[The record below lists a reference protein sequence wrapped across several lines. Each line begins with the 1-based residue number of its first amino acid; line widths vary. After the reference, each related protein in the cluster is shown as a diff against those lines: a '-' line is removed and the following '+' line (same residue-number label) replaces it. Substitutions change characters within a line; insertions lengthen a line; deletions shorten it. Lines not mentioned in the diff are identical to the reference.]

1 MNHYHEEEIL
11 GKAYDRQLAR
21 RLIKYL
27 YPYRRVV
34 AVSIFLLVL
43 VSGLRLVGP
52 YLTLIA
58 IDQHILTGDPD
69 GLSSIALL
77 FLSVLL
83 VQFGVSFA
91 QTYLMNWTGQKIM
104 YDLRM
109 EIFAHIQ
116 KLHMAYFDRNPVGRL
131 ITRMTTDVDVLNELF
146 TAGVVSIFGDIFT
159 LSGIVLVML
168 WLDWRLA
175 LVCFSVIPLLFIAAL
190 VFKIKVRGSYRWVRR
205 SVARINAF
213 LQENITGMSVVQIFV
228 QENRKFQQFEERNS
242 EYLRANL
249 QSIFYYAVFYPLVN
263 MIGVVAIALILWYGG
278 NQVLREILTLGALVA
293 FIQYSERFYK
303 PISDLS
309 EKFGILQSAMASS
322 ERIFKLLDTEPE
334 IVPPSQPRRPAEIT
348 GRIEFANVSFA
359 YKDDTPVLKNI
370 DLTVAPGEKV
380 AIVGATGAGKSTLI
394 NLLCRFYDVQEG
406 EIRIDG
412 VPIQD
417 LDLGLLRQSIAV
429 VLQDTFLFRGTIEEN
444 IRLWGR
450 PLGRKEVERAARQ
463 VHAHPFIQDFAEGY
477 ATPVAER
484 GAGLS
489 VGQKQLLAF
498 ARALAHHP
506 KLLVLDE
513 ATSSVDTET
522 ELLIQ
527 EALGQLM
534 KDRTSL
540 IIAHRLS
547 TIQNCDRIIVLHKG
561 EIQEEGSH
569 FDLLKKRGIYYKLYQ
584 LQYKEQLKA
593 GGRRQEVGGRRQEIG
608 GSSPAP
614 VS

>member
-463 VHAHPFIQDFAEGY
+463 VHAHPFIQDFVEGY

-593 GGRRQEVGGRRQEIG
+593 GGRRQEIGGRRQEIG
-608 GSSPAP
+608 GRR
-614 VS
+614 

>member
-11 GKAYDRQLAR
+11 GKAYDRRLAR

-27 YPYRRVV
+27 YPYRRIV
-34 AVSIFLLVL
+34 AVSIFLLIL

-58 IDQHILTGDPD
+58 IDQHIMTGERD
-69 GLSSIALL
+69 GLSRIALL
-77 FLSVLL
+77 FLLVLL
-83 VQFGVSFA
+83 FQFGVSIA

-175 LVCFSVIPLLFIAAL
+175 LVCFSVVPLLFIATL
-190 VFKIKVRGSYRWVRR
+190 VFKVKVRGSYRWVRR
-205 SVARINAF
+205 SVARITAF

-263 MIGVVAIALILWYGG
+263 VIGVVAIALILWYGG
-278 NQVLREILTLGALVA
+278 NQVLGEILTLGALVA

-359 YKDDTPVLKNI
+359 YKDDTPVLKEI

-429 VLQDTFLFRGTIEEN
+429 VLQDTFLFRGSIEEN

-561 EIQEEGSH
+561 EIQEQGSH

-584 LQYKEQLKA
+584 LQYKEQLGQGI
-593 GGRRQEVGGRRQEIG
+593 GGRRQEAG
-608 GSSPAP
+608 
-614 VS
+614 

>member
-463 VHAHPFIQDFAEGY
+463 VHAHPFIQDFVEGY

-593 GGRRQEVGGRRQEIG
+593 GGRRQEIGGRR
-608 GSSPAP
+608 
-614 VS
+614 